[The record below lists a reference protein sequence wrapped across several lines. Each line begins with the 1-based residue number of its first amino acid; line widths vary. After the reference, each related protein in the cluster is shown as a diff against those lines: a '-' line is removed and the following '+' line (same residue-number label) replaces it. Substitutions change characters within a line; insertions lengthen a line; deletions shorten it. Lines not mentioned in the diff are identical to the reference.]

1 MQKKQNQKINLLAYA
16 AHPDDVE
23 ISISGTMI
31 KHKKMGLTTGIVDLT
46 AGELGTRGN
55 AELRKLESAKAAE
68 ILNLDA
74 RENLGL
80 ADGFFEINHESL
92 LKVVVTLRKYQP
104 DIILINAE
112 KDRHPD
118 HGRGHELVKR
128 AVFLSGLPK
137 IETSDEN
144 GQQSPWRPKNMYA
157 YIQDY
162 FFQPDLLIDV
172 SEHWDLRMASLLAYS
187 SQFFDPNSDE
197 PQTPISTPEFLDN
210 IEGRSIQLGRLIST
224 KHAEG
229 LKVIKPI
236 GVKNLMDI
244 D

>member
-1 MQKKQNQKINLLAYA
+1 MQKNQNQKINLLAYA

-23 ISISGTMI
+23 ISISGTML
-31 KHKKMGLTTGIVDLT
+31 KHKKMGLKTGIIDLT

-55 AELRKLESAKAAE
+55 ADLRKIESAKATE
-68 ILNLDA
+68 ILQLDA

-80 ADGFFEINHESL
+80 ADGFFEINHDSL
-92 LKVVVTLRKYQP
+92 MKVVVTLRKYKP

-128 AVFLSGLPK
+128 AVFLSGLSK
-137 IETSDEN
+137 IETFDEN
-144 GQQSPWRPKNMYA
+144 GPQTTWRPKNMYA

-162 FFQPDLLIDV
+162 FFQPDIIIDV
-172 SEHWDLRMASLLAYS
+172 TDHWNHRMESLLAYS
-187 SQFFDPNSDE
+187 SQFFDPNSEE
-197 PQTPISTPEFLDN
+197 PQTPISTPEFLEN
-210 IEGRSIQLGRLIST
+210 INGRSIQLGRLINT

-236 GVKNLMDI
+236 GVTNLMDL